1 MNYDKIMFTTQVVS
15 WYLEINSRKRNVKC
29 IPYEVDLAL

>member
-1 MNYDKIMFTTQVVS
+1 MLKYRE
-15 WYLEINSRKRNVKC
+15 YLDIFKSTAENGNVKC